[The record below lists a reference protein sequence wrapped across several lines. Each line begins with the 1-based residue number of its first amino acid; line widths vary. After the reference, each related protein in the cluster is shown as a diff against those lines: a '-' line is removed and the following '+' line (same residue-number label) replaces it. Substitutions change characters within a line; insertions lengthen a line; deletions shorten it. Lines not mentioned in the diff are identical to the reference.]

1 MKVVISVCSNKTFS
15 YSLMPLAYLNLRP
28 PMAVNDNNVLFSP
41 PRTCH
46 PLHGK
51 RAAWGRAEFIFA
63 VLAIVTGLITL
74 PLLQGLAVP
83 MTTASEERPQF
94 FAAVQERPIFSSR
107 TISQAH
113 EKAPLGLV

>member
-51 RAAWGRAEFIFA
+51 RAAWGRAGFIFA

-83 MTTASEERPQF
+83 MTTASEERPTVLRGSPGTPNPLQPHD
-94 FAAVQERPIFSSR
+94 QSS
-107 TISQAH
+107 S
-113 EKAPLGLV
+113 

>member
-41 PRTCH
+41 LRTCH

-51 RAAWGRAEFIFA
+51 GQRGGEP
-63 VLAIVTGLITL
+63 GSSL
-74 PLLQGLAVP
+74 PCLPSSPA
-83 MTTASEERPQF
+83 
-94 FAAVQERPIFSSR
+94 SSR
-107 TISQAH
+107 YLCF
-113 EKAPLGLV
+113 KVLRFP